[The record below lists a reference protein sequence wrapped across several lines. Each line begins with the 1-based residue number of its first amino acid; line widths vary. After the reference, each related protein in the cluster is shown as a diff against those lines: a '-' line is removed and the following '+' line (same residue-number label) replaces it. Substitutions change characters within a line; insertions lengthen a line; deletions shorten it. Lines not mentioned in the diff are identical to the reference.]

1 MSCSAGRARPR
12 PPAREPSHPCLQ
24 ELLHLAREE
33 NLILRTIDGKEF
45 LLAEVDDFEQEVAL
59 VREQQDLMALLE
71 QRSKPNQT
79 YTLDQ
84 VREILDLK

>member
-1 MSCSAGRARPR
+1 MKTIVPNGEA
-12 PPAREPSHPCLQ
+12 PSLQ
-24 ELLHLAREE
+24 ELLHLACEE
-33 NLILRTIDGKEF
+33 NLILRAIDGKEF

-59 VREQQDLMALLE
+59 VRQQQDLMALLE
-71 QRSKPNQT
+71 ERSKANQT